1 MAAPDGSAPGGR
13 AQAVPAAP
21 GLALGQAPS
30 RQATL
35 PWTVRLVELVSAYL
49 PLLLMGLLALGTWW
63 LVKNSPSFETE
74 GADKPLR
81 HEPDYTMARFSVERF
96 TREGRL
102 RVRIEGDEM
111 RHYPDTDTVEVDN
124 PRIRSF
130 APDGRATIATA
141 RRAISNGDGSE
152 VQLLGGAQVVREA
165 AANEAATEFRGE
177 FLHAFF
183 NTEELRSHLPVTL
196 RRGNTEL
203 RADTLD
209 YHHRDR
215 RVQLKGRVR
224 ATFPPAGEAVLP
236 RTGP

>member
-1 MAAPDGSAPGGR
+1 MADPDGGMPGRLAPTSPASAGLGLLAAR
-13 AQAVPAAP
+13 PAA
-21 GLALGQAPS
+21 
-30 RQATL
+30 L
-35 PWTVRLVELVSAYL
+35 PWGVRLVELVSAYL

-63 LVKNSPSFETE
+63 LVKNSPTFDTE
-74 GADKPLR
+74 GVDKPVR

-96 TREGRL
+96 TQDGRL
-102 RVRIEGDEM
+102 RLRIEGDEM
-111 RHYPDTDTVEVDN
+111 RHYPDDDTVEVDN
-124 PRIRSF
+124 PRIRSY
-130 APDGRATIATA
+130 APDGRAVVATA

-165 AANEAATEFRGE
+165 GAGQAAIEFRGE

-183 NTEELRSHLPVTL
+183 ATGELRSHLPVTL
-196 RRGNTEL
+196 RRGGTEL

-209 YHHRDR
+209 YRHRDQ

-224 ATFPPAGEAVLP
+224 ATFPPAGEAALP

>member
-1 MAAPDGSAPGGR
+1 
-13 AQAVPAAP
+13 
-21 GLALGQAPS
+21 
-30 RQATL
+30 
-35 PWTVRLVELVSAYL
+35 
-49 PLLLMGLLALGTWW
+49 MGLLALGTWW
-63 LVKNSPSFETE
+63 LVKNSPNFEVD
-74 GADKPLR
+74 GPDKPLR

-130 APDGRATIATA
+130 GPDGRATVATA

-152 VQLLGGAQVVREA
+152 VQLLGAAQVVREA
-165 AANEAATEFRGE
+165 GAGEVASEFRGE

-183 NTEELRSHLPVTL
+183 VTEELRSHLPVTL
-196 RRGNTEL
+196 RRGGTEL
-203 RADTLD
+203 RADSLD
-209 YHHRDR
+209 YRHRDQ

-224 ATFPPAGEAVLP
+224 ASFPPGGEAPLP
-236 RTGP
+236 RTVP